1 VSAAPPD
8 VKLAHVIMAMLRGL
22 SDKALKW
29 TSVLMAFAITV
40 AVLWRPNWMS
50 AGVGVAFIALLSPLW
65 LRKDTQGGS

>member
-1 VSAAPPD
+1 
-8 VKLAHVIMAMLRGL
+8 
-22 SDKALKW
+22 
-29 TSVLMAFAITV
+29 MAFAITV